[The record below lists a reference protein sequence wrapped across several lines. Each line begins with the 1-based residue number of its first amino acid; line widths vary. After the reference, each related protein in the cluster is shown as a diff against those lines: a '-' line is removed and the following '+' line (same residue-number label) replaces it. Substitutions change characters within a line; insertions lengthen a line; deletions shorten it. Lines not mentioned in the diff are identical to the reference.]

1 MRRSIFFGRIQ
12 ENIFKK
18 NLIGSS
24 IMEKKLMLLWIIV
37 SISMITG
44 YISYVTQII
53 YYFYLSALL
62 IVAYLVILFLLWARG
77 ENRNFFRVVKGD
89 FGLRGDID
97 VYGNLC
103 NKKFP
108 DFLKEPNNYSILGI
122 LFLAFILHIPA
133 HTLILTGLSIISA
146 AAALSVVSFNYF
158 NALKGDDN
166 QIIILASAK
175 RYFLTTLYGI
185 FMLIVLIWIKYLP
198 QLPKVLT
205 SVPIGFIAL
214 YLNIFIFAIAIILFV
229 LLISTTL
236 RFLIEGLYLSLKGTI
251 KLEN

>member
-1 MRRSIFFGRIQ
+1 MLFGIIILLSII
-12 ENIFKK
+12 
-18 NLIGSS
+18 IGY
-24 IMEKKLMLLWIIV
+24 
-37 SISMITG
+37 T
-44 YISYVTQII
+44 SYVTQIV

-62 IVAYLVILFLLWARG
+62 ILVYLFVTFLLWARG
-77 ENRNFFRVVKGD
+77 RNGNYFRVVKGD
-89 FGLRGDID
+89 FGLKEDID
-97 VYGNLC
+97 VYDTH

-108 DFLKEPNNYSILGI
+108 DFLKEPNNYSLISIL
-122 LFLAFILHIPA
+122 LLAFIMHIPA
-133 HTLILTGLSIISA
+133 HTLIITGLSVISA

-158 NALKGDDN
+158 SALKGDVN

-185 FMLIVLIWIKYLP
+185 FMLIVLILIKYLP
-198 QLPKVLT
+198 QLPQVLT
-205 SVPIGFIAL
+205 SVPIGFISL

-251 KLEN
+251 KLDN

>member
-1 MRRSIFFGRIQ
+1 MD
-12 ENIFKK
+12 K
-18 NLIGSS
+18 
-24 IMEKKLMLLWIIV
+24 KKLIFGIIIPL
-37 SISMITG
+37 SIIIG
-44 YISYVTQII
+44 YFSYVTQVV

-62 IVAYLVILFLLWARG
+62 ILLYLVITFIVWARG
-77 ENRNFFRVVKGD
+77 KNGNFFRVVKGD
-89 FGLRGDID
+89 FGLKGDID
-97 VYGNLC
+97 VHGAS

-108 DFLKEPNNYSILGI
+108 DFLKEPNNYSLIGI
-122 LFLAFILHIPA
+122 LLLAFILHIPA
-133 HTLILTGLSIISA
+133 HTLILTGLSVISA

-158 NALKGDDN
+158 NALKGDVN

-198 QLPKVLT
+198 QLPQVLT
-205 SVPIGFIAL
+205 NVPIGFISL
-214 YLNIFIFAIAIILFV
+214 YLNIFIFAVAIILFV

-251 KLEN
+251 KLDN